1 MSVSGPL
8 DLPGTA
14 PSVPFRAQQTFGLTA
29 SGGTTSDE
37 AMVSLE
43 RLGLTPRLE
52 GSALWQLRHNK
63 NDQRVANKLSCP
75 LHVCETEGAEWDFCV
90 PNMTLVDLDV
100 RATDPGGLEHDAL
113 RHEKVN
119 LLAEEMGGRPTVE
132 ALIFWLT
139 ERGRPD
145 DAATVFHAAAAAA
158 PSRSYG
164 PRLMP
169 FQELFAKRV
178 VLPRSS
184 ALAYWGVGVGKTAG
198 AAAVL
203 LQAGNAVQ
211 PIGGRIRK
219 GQIPIV
225 IYSTENMFGSAAMAA
240 ARFHTDRA
248 RDVYAVEFQLSFDI
262 NPPRVA
268 CRTYG
273 ESVPEAEEL
282 GRWADQQFAPGA
294 LTHPLAQ
301 HLLDSFADGLVV
313 MNEAH
318 LLTDQVYVL
327 LKAVNLATM
336 YGSGKLG
343 FPPVIAALSG
353 TPTAGGLRKFMMLL
367 DILNSDV
374 YAKGQR
380 RQSSQLPGNFGF
392 DGNLQLTETT
402 LISAQATED
411 LIAWMGL
418 TPYQSGRVGQRVVIP
433 VHPETLG
440 DKLHEHRLYTQAVLR
455 VDVTTP
461 LNKTAQWVWREGTV
475 AQVRDPLNNGNLV
488 LMVDLDPDDDVDARA
503 PHRVAV
509 PAVLSALPGMPP
521 DMAGA
526 VCSAMHPHEGG
537 GWNCVLVTA
546 DSKNGQVTTPD
557 EVDPVHIVKRPL
569 TLVHSSAADMS
580 FEEVVLGHFHSWG
593 AVSYADLLSTGYFP
607 TPEYMVVLATGPVGP
622 LGANGL
628 VNPVLMIRDA
638 HAPMSNDAEPRAAE
652 AWDLMRHLDKT
663 MPQSGGGSHAFHA
676 KGSDARKNYADAFY
690 VLLLDQ
696 ELGADTYNSLV
707 AHGLVD
713 KGAMSAKIRWS
724 LLMTTAAAE
733 MGLELRQFAQVV
745 LSGIRPPKASQ
756 VVATAS
762 TMSVKFPN
770 IGQVKVDPRHV
781 KSATSGPPQPLI
793 CYVSYDAIPGLL
805 AIFMLAGLDA
815 HAIIRDA
822 KGATTEWPAESTNQG
837 QRLVLVSDVAG
848 ADEMHNFSPPEN
860 VGPQGAAI
868 DNVQVGNNDDAADLE
883 KRVWLRARQL
893 IMYAVP
899 PSRERMLQVEG
910 RIRRNACDD
919 QDVSTPATRT
929 ATYYLLCGDTGKGD
943 ADAVR
948 RALANNVHS
957 LGAKASARE
966 TGALSERE
974 VDTVFDKLTRS
985 NVGQQ
990 KGNKMDDF
998 SKINFRQWGSNP
1010 DCMRYTE
1017 LQGDI
1022 SGYDVFFQS
1031 LAQQLDMNREVG
1043 DDLAAGDKTIQWIG
1057 RPKTPTPQEVVR
1069 FAERYLNTAQ
1079 PRPPAEPPEP
1089 PPPNRMQQDQ
1099 NPLDGPK
1106 QTKRERKRPREKPAP
1121 GEELE
1126 IRRAARPPTK
1136 PSTDDDLDFQYL
1148 SMLNHLVG
1156 GNEIRDIPGRLAR
1169 APGAAA
1175 RRAMWNQLEH
1185 EYSDVIADRPDLEK
1199 YVDSIVRPP
1208 VGTWEQ
1214 AMRRIHYQPVATD
1227 DRPGLQAWLGDQVT
1241 AQEKARDEQTIEAI
1255 RDLGF
1260 WTPREMQDRLD
1271 AATTRFERR
1280 RAWIEMEIE
1289 AERELSRDKR
1299 WPQVRSLMDRYR
1311 VQDYAA
1317 TRPPPAQPTRPPAS
1331 GYWDQPPSQQ
1341 DVRADAALLT
1351 KFKIHPDLVR
1361 GVEQA
1366 RTRGQ
1371 RRVLFARMANQADA
1385 TNHADISAALRQR
1398 YAEPT
1403 EAAAPTGPESL
1414 QGMQVDQGAFQRAV
1428 AEMPKRGRQQAG
1440 EHPSEQENAADVR
1453 DVTALARMDN
1463 YPNPEQAAAVVLSN
1477 APTRAARFQMWH
1489 YLLAQYPRLNDYPE
1503 IMRRYADAQQV
1514 GRSKRR

>member
-14 PSVPFRAQQTFGLTA
+14 SSVPFRAQQTFGITE

-52 GSALWQLRHNK
+52 GSALWQLRHNQNAQNK
-63 NDQRVANKLSCP
+63 LKLSCP
-75 LHVCETEGAEWDFCV
+75 LHVCETEGADWDFCV
-90 PNMTLVDLDV
+90 PNMTLVDLNI
-100 RATDPGGLEHDAL
+100 RATDLEDDP
-113 RHEKVN
+113 KVTE
-119 LLAEEMGGRPTVE
+119 LAEVMGGQPTVE
-132 ALIFWLT
+132 DLIFWLT

-145 DAATVFHAAAAAA
+145 DAATVFRAAAAAA
-158 PSRSYG
+158 SERSYG

-225 IYSTENMFGSAAMAA
+225 IYSTENMFGSAALAA

-248 RDVYAVEFQLSFDI
+248 RDVYAIEFQLSYDI

-273 ESVPEAEEL
+273 EQVPEARAL
-282 GRWADQQFAPGA
+282 RHWADQQFAPGA

-301 HLLDSFADGLVV
+301 HIVDSFADGLVV

-327 LKAVNLATM
+327 IKAVNLATM

-374 YAKGQR
+374 YTKGQR
-380 RQSSQLPGNFGF
+380 RQPSQPPGNLGF

-402 LISAQATED
+402 LISVQATED

-418 TPYQSGRVGQRVVIP
+418 TPYQSGRVGQRVKIP
-433 VHPETLG
+433 VHPETLK
-440 DKLHEHRLYTQAVLR
+440 DKMYEHELYTQAVLR
-455 VDVTTP
+455 VNVTNPVEKTP
-461 LNKTAQWVWREGTV
+461 VWVWREGTV
-475 AQVRDPLNNGNLV
+475 AQVLDPLKNGNLV
-488 LMVDLDPDDDVDARA
+488 LMVDLDPDDDDDARP
-503 PHRVAV
+503 PHRVAI
-509 PAVLSALPGMPP
+509 PAVLSALPGVPP

-526 VCSAMHPHEGG
+526 VCSAMQPHSGG
-537 GWNCVLVTA
+537 GWNCVLVTV
-546 DSKNGQVTTPD
+546 DSENGVVTTPD
-557 EVDPVHIVKRPL
+557 GVGPDNIVKRPL
-569 TLVHSSAADMS
+569 TLVHSSAAPMS
-580 FEEVVLGHFHSWG
+580 FEEVVLTHFHSWG

-607 TPEYMVVLATGPVGP
+607 TPEYRVVLATGPVGP
-622 LGANGL
+622 LGENGL
-628 VNPVLMIRDA
+628 VNPVLMIRDE
-638 HAPMSNDAEPRAAE
+638 HAPISNGADPRAAE
-652 AWDLMRHLDKT
+652 AWDRMRHLDKR
-663 MPQSGGGSHAFHA
+663 MPRGGGGSNAFYSE
-676 KGSDARKNYADAFY
+676 GSAARKNYADAFY

-696 ELGADTYNSLV
+696 QLNVDTYSDLV
-707 AHGLVD
+707 AHGLID
-713 KGAMSAKIRWS
+713 KGSMSAKIRWNA
-724 LLMTTAAAE
+724 LMTEVARA
-733 MGLELRQFAQVV
+733 MHMELKQFAKVL

-762 TMSVKFPN
+762 TMTVKFPN
-770 IGQVKVDPRHV
+770 IGQIKVDPKHV
-781 KSATSGPPQPLI
+781 KNATEGPPEPLI

-805 AIFMLAGLDA
+805 TMFLLDGLDA
-815 HAIIRDA
+815 HAIIRNA
-822 KGATTEWPAESTNQG
+822 QGATTEWPTRSTNQG
-837 QRLVLVSDVAG
+837 QRVVLVSDVAG

-868 DNVQVGNNDDAADLE
+868 DNAQTGNHDDAAKLE
-883 KRVWLRARQL
+883 KKVWLRARQL

-910 RIRRNACDD
+910 RIRRNACDLL
-919 QDVSTPATRT
+919 DVSTPAMRT

-948 RALANNVHS
+948 RALANNIHS

-966 TGALSERE
+966 TGALSERKVE
-974 VDTVFDKLTRS
+974 TVFDKLTRG
-985 NVGQQ
+985 NVAQQ
-990 KGNKMDDF
+990 KGNKLDDF

-1079 PRPPAEPPEP
+1079 PRPSPEQP
-1089 PPPNRMQQDQ
+1089 VANRMQQD
-1099 NPLDGPK
+1099 LDGPQ
-1106 QTKRERKRPREKPAP
+1106 QTNLYGADRERKRPRDQPAP
-1121 GEELE
+1121 GEALE
-1126 IRRAARPPTK
+1126 IRRATRPRTK
-1136 PSTDDDLDFQYL
+1136 LANNDRFDAHYL
-1148 SMLNHLVG
+1148 SMLSEIVG
-1156 GNEIRDIPGRLAR
+1156 GNEIPIEHIPGMLAR
-1169 APGAAA
+1169 APGNTA
-1175 RRAMWNQLEH
+1175 RRAMWAQLERLYDVEISQNEELERYVNNIVH
-1185 EYSDVIADRPDLEK
+1185 PPIATWQHYIRPLVYPVVEAEYRSKMQEWLEK
-1199 YVDSIVRPP
+1199 PATPEELALDKQAIVDFKALGFFVP
-1208 VGTWEQ
+1208 VG
-1214 AMRRIHYQPVATD
+1214 M
-1227 DRPGLQAWLGDQVT
+1227 T
-1241 AQEKARDEQTIEAI
+1241 A
-1255 RDLGF
+1255 
-1260 WTPREMQDRLD
+1260 RLD
-1271 AATTRFERR
+1271 AAKTRYERR
-1280 RAWIEMEIE
+1280 RAWVEIGTDLNQTIPDDD
-1289 AERELSRDKR
+1289 RRKPVVMKL
-1299 WPQVRSLMDRYR
+1299 VDRYSA
-1311 VQDYAA
+1311 QSYAETLQRA
-1317 TRPPPAQPTRPPAS
+1317 NS
-1331 GYWDQPPSQQ
+1331 YPSQQ
-1341 DVRADAALLT
+1341 GRDLQRQHANNTTFDDAS
-1351 KFKIHPDLVR
+1351 HR
-1361 GVEQA
+1361 QYVEP
-1366 RTRGQ
+1366 
-1371 RRVLFARMANQADA
+1371 
-1385 TNHADISAALRQR
+1385 SK
-1398 YAEPT
+1398 
-1403 EAAAPTGPESL
+1403 AAAPTRQPL
-1414 QGMQVDQGAFQRAV
+1414 QHIKVEQGAFARAV
-1428 AEMPKRGRQQAG
+1428 QGMPKRQRQQNG
-1440 EHPSEQENAADVR
+1440 NLPTNNENAADLR
-1453 DVTALARMDN
+1453 DVTVLAQAAKQS
-1463 YPNPEQAAAVVLSN
+1463 NPEQAAILMLSN
-1477 APTRAARFQMWH
+1477 ATTRAARGQMWRN
-1489 YLLAQYPRLNDYPE
+1489 LLTQFPDLKEYPDILN
-1503 IMRRYADAQQV
+1503 RYADAQQ
-1514 GRSKRR
+1514 GSRSKRR